1 MIKKKRGIKLE
12 EYKIRIQ
19 NAKQAIKNAD
29 YILIGAGA
37 GLSTAAGLEYNGEG
51 FQRDYKEFIEKYHFE
66 DLYTASFYPFS
77 SQEEKWA
84 FWARLIKLNRFGEP
98 LKLYQEL
105 LEFVKD
111 KNYFVIT
118 TNVDGQF
125 ETAGFDKEKIFAVQ
139 GDYRFL
145 QCENACHNQLYDNQ
159 EMVEEWLKHTKDCKI
174 PSHLVPKCPVCGGNM
189 EMNLRKDANF
199 VQDENWYKQAK
210 QYDQFLDEIKD
221 KNVILLEMGV
231 GFNTPGIIRFPFE
244 QMTYQ
249 HLKTTL
255 IRMNKDYPMVSQEI
269 QNKTISF
276 DEDIH
281 QIIADVKEKSL

>member
-1 MIKKKRGIKLE
+1 ME
-12 EYKIRIQ
+12 EYKVRLQ
-19 NAKQAIKNAD
+19 QAKQAINNAE

-37 GLSTAAGLEYNGEG
+37 GLSTAAGLEYGGES
-51 FQRDYKEFIEKYHFE
+51 FQRDYKEFIKKYHFE

-84 FWARLIKLNRFGEP
+84 FWAKLIKLNRFREP
-98 LKLYQEL
+98 LRLYQEL
-105 LEFVKD
+105 LELVKD

-125 ETAGFDKEKIFAVQ
+125 ETAGFNIEKIFAVQ

-145 QCENACHNQLYDNQ
+145 QCEKACHNKLYDNK
-159 EMVEEWLKHTKDCKI
+159 EMVEEWLKHTENLKI
-174 PSHLVPKCPVCGGNM
+174 PKQLVPKCPVCGGNM

-199 VQDENWYKQAK
+199 VQDENWYKQAQK
-210 QYDQFLDEIKD
+210 YDEFLYRIEN
-221 KNVILLEMGV
+221 KNVVLLEIGV

-249 HLKTTL
+249 HLKTIL
-255 IRMNKDYPMVSQEI
+255 IRINKDYPMVRQEI
-269 QNKTISF
+269 QNKAISF

-281 QIIADVKEKSL
+281 QIVADVKEKAL

>member
-1 MIKKKRGIKLE
+1 ME
-12 EYKIRIQ
+12 EYKVRLQ
-19 NAKQAIKNAD
+19 QAKQAINNAE

-37 GLSTAAGLEYNGEG
+37 GLSTAAGLEYGGES
-51 FQRDYKEFIEKYHFE
+51 FQRDYKEFIKKYHFE

-84 FWARLIKLNRFGEP
+84 LWAKLIKLNRFREP
-98 LKLYQEL
+98 LRLYQEL
-105 LEFVKD
+105 LELVKD

-125 ETAGFDKEKIFAVQ
+125 ETAGFNIEKIFAVQ

-145 QCENACHNQLYDNQ
+145 QCENACHNKLYDNK
-159 EMVEEWLKHTKDCKI
+159 EMVEEWLKHTENLKI
-174 PSHLVPKCPVCGGNM
+174 PKQLVPKCPVCGGNM

-199 VQDENWYKQAK
+199 VQDENWYKQAQK
-210 QYDQFLDEIKD
+210 YDEFLYRIEN
-221 KNVILLEMGV
+221 KNVVLLEIGV

-249 HLKTTL
+249 HLKTIL
-255 IRMNKDYPMVSQEI
+255 IRINKDYPMVRQEI
-269 QNKTISF
+269 QNKAISF

-281 QIIADVKEKSL
+281 QIVADVKEKAL

>member
-1 MIKKKRGIKLE
+1 ME

-37 GLSTAAGLEYNGEG
+37 GLSTAAGLEYSGES
-51 FQRDYKEFIEKYHFE
+51 FQRDYKEFIKKYHFE

-84 FWARLIKLNRFGEP
+84 FWAKLIKLNRFREP
-98 LKLYQEL
+98 LRLYQEL
-105 LEFVKD
+105 LELVKD

-125 ETAGFDKEKIFAVQ
+125 ETAGFNIEKIFAVQ
-139 GDYRFL
+139 GNYRFL
-145 QCENACHNQLYDNQ
+145 QCENACHNKLYDNK
-159 EMVEEWLKHTKDCKI
+159 EMVEEWLKHTENLKI
-174 PSHLVPKCPVCGGNM
+174 PKQLVPKCPVCGGNM

-199 VQDENWYKQAK
+199 VQDENWYKQAQK
-210 QYDQFLDEIKD
+210 YDEFLYRIEN
-221 KNVILLEMGV
+221 KNVVLLEIGV

-255 IRMNKDYPMVSQEI
+255 IRMNKDYPMVRQEI
-269 QNKTISF
+269 KNKAISF
-276 DEDIH
+276 DEDIN
-281 QIIADVKEKSL
+281 QMIGDLKEKSL

>member
-1 MIKKKRGIKLE
+1 ME

-19 NAKQAIKNAD
+19 NAKQVIKNAD

-37 GLSTAAGLEYNGEG
+37 GLSTAAGLEYSGES

-66 DLYTASFYPFS
+66 DLYTASFYLFS

-84 FWARLIKLNRFGEP
+84 FWARLIKLNRFRKP

-105 LEFVKD
+105 LDFVKD
-111 KNYFVIT
+111 KEYFVIT

-125 ETAGFDKEKIFAVQ
+125 ETAGFETEKIFPVQ

-145 QCENACHNQLYDNQ
+145 QCENACHNKLYDNQ
-159 EMVEEWLKHTKDCKI
+159 EMVEEWLKHTENLKI
-174 PSHLVPKCPVCGGNM
+174 PKQLVPKCPVCGGNM

-210 QYDQFLDEIKD
+210 QYEQFLDEIED
-221 KNVILLEMGV
+221 KNVVLLEIGV

-244 QMTYQ
+244 QMTYK
-249 HLKTTL
+249 HLKTIL
-255 IRMNKDYPMVSQEI
+255 IRMNKDYPMVRQEI
-269 QNKTISF
+269 ENKAISF
-276 DEDIH
+276 DEDVNKVLN
-281 QIIADVKEKSL
+281 DLKERAL

>member
-1 MIKKKRGIKLE
+1 ME
-12 EYKIRIQ
+12 EYNIRLQ
-19 NAKQAIKNAD
+19 NAKQAINHAD

-37 GLSTAAGLEYNGEG
+37 GLSTAAGLEYGG
-51 FQRDYKEFIEKYHFE
+51 KSFQRDYKEFIEKYHFE

-84 FWARLIKLNRFGEP
+84 FWARLIKLNRFREP
-98 LKLYQEL
+98 LRLYQEL

-125 ETAGFDKEKIFAVQ
+125 ETAGFDTEKIFAVQ

-145 QCENACHNQLYDNQ
+145 QCENACHNKLYDNK
-159 EMVEEWLKHTKDCKI
+159 EMVEEWLKHTENLKI
-174 PSHLVPKCPVCGGNM
+174 PKQLVPKCPVCGGNM

-210 QYDQFLDEIKD
+210 QYEQFLDEIED
-221 KNVILLEMGV
+221 KNVVLLEIGV

-244 QMTYQ
+244 QMTYK
-249 HLKTTL
+249 HLKTIL
-255 IRMNKDYPMVSQEI
+255 IRMNKDYPMVRQEI
-269 QNKTISF
+269 ENKAISF
-276 DEDIH
+276 DEDVNKVLN
-281 QIIADVKEKSL
+281 DLKERAL